1 MNNNLSLY
9 NIFLAVAEAGS
20 TLGAAKTLFISQP
33 AVSKAI
39 SKLEASLE
47 VSLFVRSKKG
57 VRLTDDGLILYDR
70 IKNAFEYIDEGES
83 VIRERNSLGTGH
95 IKIGV
100 SSTLCKYIL
109 LPYLSL
115 YTKDHPHIRIS
126 IECHSSRETAD
137 ILQQNH
143 VDLGLI
149 AKPDNSTL
157 SCLSLGY
164 MHDTFVATREYLSN
178 MAKRN
183 DANLMMLNKE
193 NLTRQYVDRYIPARF
208 YEKFNLMETDNME
221 LLIEFAKTGIGIGCV
236 IKEFV
241 KKELGNGLLV
251 EYNTGLPEI
260 EKREVCFAYSYRRMP
275 NPHVIDFLDYV
286 NEKKSDKKF
295 NVLV

>member
-115 YTKDHPHIRIS
+115 TPRTILTYVFRLNV
-126 IECHSSRETAD
+126 
-137 ILQQNH
+137 ILQ
-143 VDLGLI
+143 G
-149 AKPDNSTL
+149 KPQIFSNRTTL
-157 SCLSLGY
+157 TS
-164 MHDTFVATREYLSN
+164 V
-178 MAKRN
+178 
-183 DANLMMLNKE
+183 
-193 NLTRQYVDRYIPARF
+193 
-208 YEKFNLMETDNME
+208 
-221 LLIEFAKTGIGIGCV
+221 
-236 IKEFV
+236 
-241 KKELGNGLLV
+241 
-251 EYNTGLPEI
+251 
-260 EKREVCFAYSYRRMP
+260 
-275 NPHVIDFLDYV
+275 
-286 NEKKSDKKF
+286 
-295 NVLV
+295 

>member
-109 LPYLSL
+109 LPYLSRTIL
-115 YTKDHPHIRIS
+115 TYAFRLS
-126 IECHSSRETAD
+126 V
-137 ILQQNH
+137 ILQ
-143 VDLGLI
+143 G
-149 AKPDNSTL
+149 KPQIFSNRTTL
-157 SCLSLGY
+157 TS
-164 MHDTFVATREYLSN
+164 V
-178 MAKRN
+178 
-183 DANLMMLNKE
+183 
-193 NLTRQYVDRYIPARF
+193 
-208 YEKFNLMETDNME
+208 
-221 LLIEFAKTGIGIGCV
+221 
-236 IKEFV
+236 
-241 KKELGNGLLV
+241 
-251 EYNTGLPEI
+251 
-260 EKREVCFAYSYRRMP
+260 
-275 NPHVIDFLDYV
+275 
-286 NEKKSDKKF
+286 
-295 NVLV
+295 

>member
-1 MNNNLSLY
+1 
-9 NIFLAVAEAGS
+9 
-20 TLGAAKTLFISQP
+20 
-33 AVSKAI
+33 
-39 SKLEASLE
+39 
-47 VSLFVRSKKG
+47 
-57 VRLTDDGLILYDR
+57 
-70 IKNAFEYIDEGES
+70 
-83 VIRERNSLGTGH
+83 
-95 IKIGV
+95 
-100 SSTLCKYIL
+100 
-109 LPYLSL
+109 
-115 YTKDHPHIRIS
+115 
-126 IECHSSRETAD
+126 
-137 ILQQNH
+137 
-143 VDLGLI
+143 
-149 AKPDNSTL
+149 
-157 SCLSLGY
+157 

-193 NLTRQYVDRYIPARF
+193 NLTRQYVDRYISARF

-241 KKELGNGLLV
+241 KNELGNGLLV

-275 NPHVIDFLDYV
+275 NPHVMDFLDYV

>member
-109 LPYLSL
+109 LP
-115 YTKDHPHIRIS
+115 
-126 IECHSSRETAD
+126 
-137 ILQQNH
+137 
-143 VDLGLI
+143 
-149 AKPDNSTL
+149 
-157 SCLSLGY
+157 
-164 MHDTFVATREYLSN
+164 
-178 MAKRN
+178 
-183 DANLMMLNKE
+183 
-193 NLTRQYVDRYIPARF
+193 
-208 YEKFNLMETDNME
+208 
-221 LLIEFAKTGIGIGCV
+221 
-236 IKEFV
+236 
-241 KKELGNGLLV
+241 
-251 EYNTGLPEI
+251 
-260 EKREVCFAYSYRRMP
+260 
-275 NPHVIDFLDYV
+275 
-286 NEKKSDKKF
+286 
-295 NVLV
+295 

>member
-20 TLGAAKTLFISQP
+20 TLGAAKALFISQP

-109 LPYLSL
+109 LPYTPRTILTYVFRL
-115 YTKDHPHIRIS
+115 NV
-126 IECHSSRETAD
+126 
-137 ILQQNH
+137 ILQ
-143 VDLGLI
+143 G
-149 AKPDNSTL
+149 KPQIFSNRTTL
-157 SCLSLGY
+157 TS
-164 MHDTFVATREYLSN
+164 V
-178 MAKRN
+178 
-183 DANLMMLNKE
+183 
-193 NLTRQYVDRYIPARF
+193 
-208 YEKFNLMETDNME
+208 
-221 LLIEFAKTGIGIGCV
+221 
-236 IKEFV
+236 
-241 KKELGNGLLV
+241 
-251 EYNTGLPEI
+251 
-260 EKREVCFAYSYRRMP
+260 
-275 NPHVIDFLDYV
+275 
-286 NEKKSDKKF
+286 
-295 NVLV
+295 

>member
-20 TLGAAKTLFISQP
+20 TLGAAKTLF

-115 YTKDHPHIRIS
+115 FTY
-126 IECHSSRETAD
+126 AF
-137 ILQQNH
+137 Q
-143 VDLGLI
+143 
-149 AKPDNSTL
+149 
-157 SCLSLGY
+157 
-164 MHDTFVATREYLSN
+164 
-178 MAKRN
+178 
-183 DANLMMLNKE
+183 
-193 NLTRQYVDRYIPARF
+193 
-208 YEKFNLMETDNME
+208 
-221 LLIEFAKTGIGIGCV
+221 
-236 IKEFV
+236 
-241 KKELGNGLLV
+241 
-251 EYNTGLPEI
+251 
-260 EKREVCFAYSYRRMP
+260 
-275 NPHVIDFLDYV
+275 
-286 NEKKSDKKF
+286 
-295 NVLV
+295 

>member
-20 TLGAAKTLFISQP
+20 TLGAAKALFISQP

-109 LPYLSL
+109 LPYLP
-115 YTKDHPHIRIS
+115 YTPRTILTYAFRLS
-126 IECHSSRETAD
+126 V
-137 ILQQNH
+137 ILQ
-143 VDLGLI
+143 G
-149 AKPDNSTL
+149 KPQIFSNRTTL
-157 SCLSLGY
+157 TS
-164 MHDTFVATREYLSN
+164 V
-178 MAKRN
+178 
-183 DANLMMLNKE
+183 
-193 NLTRQYVDRYIPARF
+193 
-208 YEKFNLMETDNME
+208 
-221 LLIEFAKTGIGIGCV
+221 
-236 IKEFV
+236 
-241 KKELGNGLLV
+241 
-251 EYNTGLPEI
+251 
-260 EKREVCFAYSYRRMP
+260 
-275 NPHVIDFLDYV
+275 
-286 NEKKSDKKF
+286 
-295 NVLV
+295 

>member
-109 LPYLSL
+109 LPY
-115 YTKDHPHIRIS
+115 TPR
-126 IECHSSRETAD
+126 T
-137 ILQQNH
+137 ILTYVFRLNVIPQ
-143 VDLGLI
+143 G
-149 AKPDNSTL
+149 KPQIFSNRTTL
-157 SCLSLGY
+157 TS
-164 MHDTFVATREYLSN
+164 V
-178 MAKRN
+178 
-183 DANLMMLNKE
+183 
-193 NLTRQYVDRYIPARF
+193 
-208 YEKFNLMETDNME
+208 
-221 LLIEFAKTGIGIGCV
+221 
-236 IKEFV
+236 
-241 KKELGNGLLV
+241 
-251 EYNTGLPEI
+251 
-260 EKREVCFAYSYRRMP
+260 
-275 NPHVIDFLDYV
+275 
-286 NEKKSDKKF
+286 
-295 NVLV
+295 